1 MMVEAKKRTVGKRV
15 QREKADA
22 VEKRPIEV
30 RHFKRPTMSVLLT
43 L

>member
-22 VEKRPIEV
+22 VEKRPVEV
-30 RHFKRPTMSVLLT
+30 RHFKHPKMNGLLIP
-43 L
+43 